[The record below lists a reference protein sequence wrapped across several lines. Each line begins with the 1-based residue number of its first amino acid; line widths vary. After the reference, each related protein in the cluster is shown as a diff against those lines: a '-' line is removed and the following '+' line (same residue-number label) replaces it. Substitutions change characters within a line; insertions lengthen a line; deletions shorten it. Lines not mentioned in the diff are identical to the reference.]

1 MAFRRALLCLLGML
15 IASSAIAVSDSGIY
29 YQIGLMWPGAYCV
42 QTTGGCCMPKSP
54 IVPAADFY
62 VSGFTVFNA
71 TTDAPETSCSSTPF
85 NSDEILEI
93 SGLRQYWSNIKC
105 PSNNGQKSWKSAW
118 KTSGVCSG
126 LDDKA
131 YFQAAI
137 ALRSKINPLSRLVS
151 KGIKPDFGLYSLEKI
166 KKAIQVGT
174 GVAPL
179 IQCSEGPFDKFQLYQ
194 IFICVAEDAKTLIE
208 CPKPQ
213 KFTCSDEI
221 LFHPFKKWML
231 KQAASS
237 VSFAEAFEMAGAA
250 MGY

>member
-1 MAFRRALLCLLGML
+1 MRLL
-15 IASSAIAVSDSGIY
+15 
-29 YQIGLMWPGAYCV
+29 Q
-42 QTTGGCCMPKSP
+42 
-54 IVPAADFY
+54 
-62 VSGFTVFNA
+62 
-71 TTDAPETSCSSTPF
+71 
-85 NSDEILEI
+85 ILEI
-93 SGLRQYWSNIKC
+93 SGLRQFWSNIKC
-105 PSNNGQKSWKSAW
+105 PSNNGQSSWKSAW

-151 KGIKPDFGLYSLEKI
+151 KGDACMHPWLMTAVFLERKSSPLIRTGIVIAGIKPDFGLYSLEKI
-166 KKAIQVGT
+166 KKVIQAGT
-174 GVAPL
+174 GVTPV
-179 IQCSEGPFDKFQLYQ
+179 IQCSKGPFDKFQLYQ
-194 IFICVAEDAKTLIE
+194 IFICVAGDAKTLIE

-237 VSFAEAFEMAGAA
+237 VSYAEAFEVAGAA